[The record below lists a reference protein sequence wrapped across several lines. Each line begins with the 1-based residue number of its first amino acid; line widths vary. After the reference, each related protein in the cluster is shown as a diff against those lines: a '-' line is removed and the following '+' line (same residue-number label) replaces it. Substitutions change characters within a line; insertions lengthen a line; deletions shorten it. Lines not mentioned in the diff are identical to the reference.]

1 MAEKIRVEASTR
13 CYDVVIG
20 DDEVF
25 NIELACFF
33 KKVSQAR
40 KVMVVTDSNV
50 CPLWWPTI
58 SDVIEKNAGCKTWC
72 HMIKA
77 GEESKNLDEWKKIL
91 SELAAAKFTRDDLVV
106 ALGGGVVGDLAG
118 FVASTYMRGI
128 DWIQIPTS
136 LLAMVDSSI
145 GGKTGVDL
153 GHFKN
158 IVGSFWQPL
167 EVFVNLKVLNTLPS
181 KWIEDGLGE
190 VLKYSLLGAG
200 FDSFELLDLVKLEV
214 IQTIVKKCIALKA
227 SVVKMDEHDKNGAR
241 ACLNLGHTL
250 GHALEK
256 ESKFDISH
264 GIGVMLGL
272 IGACKLAESEGELN
286 PAEVEVVKIAVSK
299 ILGRSQLDSLKAL
312 VGKMTSQALA
322 QAMLHDK
329 KRISR
334 ESVEIVLPISPEK
347 MKNTNAIPTK
357 LISIPV
363 AELEERFV
371 KPALEEIARS

>member
-1 MAEKIRVEASTR
+1 MTEKIRVEASTR
-13 CYDVVIG
+13 CYDVVVG

-25 NIELACFF
+25 NIELARFF
-33 KKVSQAR
+33 KKVGPAR
-40 KVMVVTDSNV
+40 KVMVVTDTNV
-50 CPLWWPTI
+50 CPLWWPAV
-58 SDVIEKNAGCKTWC
+58 SNLIEKSAGCKTWF
-72 HMIKA
+72 HVIKA

-91 SELAAAKFTRDDLVV
+91 SELAAAKFARDDLVV

-167 EVFVNLKVLNTLPS
+167 EVCVNLKVLNTLPS
-181 KWIEDGLGE
+181 KWVEDGLGE
-190 VLKYSLLGAG
+190 ILKCSLLGSG
-200 FDSFELLDLVKLEV
+200 FDSFWLLDLVKFEIL
-214 IQTIVKKCIALKA
+214 QPIVKKCIELKA
-227 SVVKMDEHDKNGAR
+227 SVVKADEHDRSGAR

-256 ESKFDISH
+256 ESRFEISH

-299 ILGRSQLDSLKAL
+299 ILRKSRLDSLKAL
-312 VGKMTSQALA
+312 VGKMSSQALA

-329 KRISR
+329 KMISGD
-334 ESVEIVLPISPEK
+334 SVEIVLPTSPEK
-347 MKNTNAIPTK
+347 MKSVDAIPTK

-363 AELEERFV
+363 ADLEERFV
-371 KPALEEIARS
+371 KPALEEIAGT